1 MKRFAKAVWQGS
13 AKDGRGMLTTQS
25 TILNHTKYS
34 YTSRFGNSIG
44 TNPEELIAAAF
55 AGCFNMQ
62 LALKLNGDG
71 YYPEQIET
79 RCELYYDT
87 DKNYITNLHLKVDA
101 VIPGLDNEIF
111 YWMVNEVKL
120 NCPTSKI
127 LKTTITCDAK
137 LSKETLTP
145 YL

>member
-1 MKRFAKAVWQGS
+1 MKRFARVSWEGN
-13 AKDGRGMLTTQS
+13 AKDGRGMITSQS

-34 YTSRFGNSIG
+34 YTSRFANSIG
-44 TNPEELIAAAF
+44 TNPEELIASAY
-55 AGCFNMQ
+55 AGCFTMQ
-62 LALKLNGDG
+62 LVLNLNGEG
-71 YYPEQIET
+71 CYPDNIDT

-87 DKNYITNLHLKVDA
+87 DKNQITNLHLSVSA
-101 VIPGLDNEIF
+101 VVPGIDNEMLYRI
-111 YWMVNEVKL
+111 VNETKS

-137 LSKETLTP
+137 LNKETLTP